1 MSTVSNDHDYD
12 TLDHLIGQHVIEAFD
27 EIEVWAIRHDKALK
41 VVDAIELCTH
51 GTNRLNVLIDSKGNI
66 ADFR

>member
-1 MSTVSNDHDYD
+1 
-12 TLDHLIGQHVIEAFD
+12 
-27 EIEVWAIRHDKALK
+27 LK